1 MKYQEALDYIDSLKK
16 YGIVPGLD
24 GIRRLCRLLGD
35 PQEELSFVHIA
46 GTNGKGSVLAY
57 ISTILKCA
65 GYRVGRYLSPVI
77 FDEREKIQVNERN
90 ISQKAFCQGMELI
103 KAACNEIAAQGFPHP
118 TPFEAETA
126 LAFWY
131 FREKKCDLVVLETG
145 MGGSQDCTNVIRNTC
160 ISVLASVSMDH
171 MKFLGNTL
179 SDIAAQKAGIMKEGR
194 PAVTMCQKEEV
205 MQVLKERAEKLSVP
219 LTVADSSKASKIRY
233 GIERQRFDYDGMKNL
248 EIRLAGSFQIDNAV
262 LAIESVKL
270 LLQQGFVIKEAA
282 LREGLL
288 QTKWPGRFSVIGKKP
303 LFIAD
308 GAHNEDAAKKLAR
321 SIEFYFTNKR
331 IIYIMGVLRDK
342 EYEKIIELTHSYA
355 DQIITITPPENPRG
369 MGAYELAARIAEVH
383 PQVTAA
389 DSLEEAVEM
398 SCLLAGKEDVII
410 AFGSLS
416 YLGRLIRIVEK
427 RNGSAGGKE

>member
-24 GIRRLCRLLGD
+24 SIRRLCRLLGD

-77 FDEREKIQVNERN
+77 FDEREKIQVNERS

-103 KAACNEIAAQGFPHP
+103 KAACDEIAAQGFPHP

-308 GAHNEDAAKKLAR
+308 GAHNEDAAKKLAQ

-342 EYEKIIELTHSYA
+342 EYEKIIGLTHSYA

>member
-24 GIRRLCRLLGD
+24 SIRRLCRLLGD

-103 KAACNEIAAQGFPHP
+103 KAACDEIAAQGFPHP

-308 GAHNEDAAKKLAR
+308 GAHNEDAAKKLAQ

-342 EYEKIIELTHSYA
+342 EYEKIIGLTHSYA